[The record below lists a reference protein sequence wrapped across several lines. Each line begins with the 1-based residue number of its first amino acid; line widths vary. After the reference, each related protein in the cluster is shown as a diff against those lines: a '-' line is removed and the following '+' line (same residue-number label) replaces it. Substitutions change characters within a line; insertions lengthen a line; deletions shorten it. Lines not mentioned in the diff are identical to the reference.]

1 MRWYVRKIY
10 REDPQTHEL
19 VLDGMFLCDKHGNSK
34 VKRSVNGLYY
44 EIDTKTYT
52 CVKNSLMVYAEN
64 NHREPITVTNIVDA
78 IVLAKHYDIKY
89 SNEAFKRFLYQIG
102 RFK

>member
-10 REDPQTHEL
+10 REDPQTQEL
-19 VLDGMFLCDKHGNSK
+19 ILDGLFLCDKHGNNR
-34 VKRSVNGLYY
+34 VKGTVNGLYY

-52 CVKNSLMVYAEN
+52 CVKNSLMVYNET
-64 NHREPITVTNIVDA
+64 NHREPVTVTNIVDA
-78 IVLAKHYDIKY
+78 IVLAKYYDIKY
-89 SNEAFKRFLYQIG
+89 SNKAFERFLYQIG